1 MGEIVIILTKGV
13 ENQESL
19 KSSAVVSQLADA
31 VQDKVNNLLA
41 NGVMSSGIVVGS
53 VLLSSNKLL
62 RVEELAVG
70 SSADLIDDGWLQ
82 INKDSPGNMLAGAS
96 L

>member
-1 MGEIVIILTKGV
+1 MED
-13 ENQESL
+13 EESL

-41 NGVMSSGIVVGS
+41 NGVMSSGVVVGS